1 MVRTSFSTFQHWS
14 INYLSLPVERIW
26 SSRIFSH
33 GLVKISLNHAKEMD
47 IDEKLREQSK
57 VLLQKLKAKQ
67 GRLQCMLNASQ
78 NNDSKVKDNTQKY
91 RTDSNT
97 SQPQSNGTK
106 LHDGE
111 TITQSSK
118 ENGRSRIR
126 VSKPKQIQIENK
138 ENFDQTTQLKQGLQS
153 KEMMQEA
160 NNKGKMCKP
169 GVSYRRAEN
178 EEKYGKQP
186 LSSRGKCERKERD
199 ASISERRKLIDRNVQ
214 VEGEDRSF
222 MQTNGGLNF
231 SYSRFDESE
240 LDFAKSCMDDSAGE
254 EDPEQYYDR
263 LQEAGNDKRAARLIQ
278 ESAKPKSI
286 LQTTGPK
293 SLKKSLS
300 RVSFLTS
307 QDSLGS
313 DIDPQG
319 TRHLLGYDWIAA
331 LLDNDRGT
339 TSLPEGYFD
348 ELREFRRLNRD
359 ECVNKFYMEGPESL
373 FYESSDPEPVKE
385 ILQDTKVK
393 PYIVN
398 NRLFTEPLKN
408 NLLPGEES
416 PNNRKTTKKPTQE
429 DPRFVRVSIPRSTLL
444 SPHRVKPH
452 RRKSLE
458 DTDSFSLSQHCM
470 KGYENSV
477 PSMVP
482 TASNIGLRDATQGLK
497 SKMQTTLTD
506 AERMAASFPYA
517 WDTSAADQLKPV
529 KSSLYSSYQDM
540 TLPYSMRSN
549 VPGVGEES
557 LRLKKATEDL
567 LNSTYSLMY
576 EMQNIK
582 KNREIGV

>member
-1 MVRTSFSTFQHWS
+1 
-14 INYLSLPVERIW
+14 
-26 SSRIFSH
+26 
-33 GLVKISLNHAKEMD
+33 MD

-67 GRLQCMLNASQ
+67 GRLQQMLSTSASDKFNSTKAENTLHENSGDFQ
-78 NNDSKVKDNTQKY
+78 TFQHQMTQPKEFGVKQQDEETVI
-91 RTDSNT
+91 RT
-97 SQPQSNGTK
+97 
-106 LHDGE
+106 
-111 TITQSSK
+111 SK
-118 ENGRSRIR
+118 ENGRSRIKI
-126 VSKPKQIQIENK
+126 SKPKQIQLENK
-138 ENFDQTTQLKQGLQS
+138 ENLNQTSHSKQGLQS
-153 KEMMQEA
+153 KDLMQDDSK
-160 NNKGKMCKP
+160 KGKIYDP
-169 GVSYRRAEN
+169 SIPYRKASSQRDVEN
-178 EEKYGKQP
+178 ETRKKY
-186 LSSRGKCERKERD
+186 SSVERERK
-199 ASISERRKLIDRNVQ
+199 AVSEKRNIIDRNVH
-214 VEGEDRSF
+214 VEGEDLVDLTKNS
-222 MQTNGGLNF
+222 GLNF
-231 SYSRFDESE
+231 SYSRFDESD
-240 LDFAKSCMDDSAGE
+240 LDFAKTCMDESIDE
-254 EDPEQYYDR
+254 EEPEQYYGR
-263 LQEAGNDKRAARLIQ
+263 LQESGNDKRAARLIQ
-278 ESAKPKSI
+278 ESYKPKSI

-313 DIDPQG
+313 DIDPDG

-331 LLDNDRGT
+331 LLDNDRGAT
-339 TSLPEGYFD
+339 NHPESYFD

-359 ECVNKFYMEGPESL
+359 ECVNRFYMEGPESL

-393 PYIVN
+393 PYVVN
-398 NRLFTEPLKN
+398 DRLFTEPLKN
-408 NLLPGEES
+408 TLLPGEDIDS
-416 PNNRKTTKKPTQE
+416 PEDRKTAKKPTQE
-429 DPRFVRVSIPRSTLL
+429 NPRFVRVSIPRSTLM

-458 DTDSFSLSQHCM
+458 DTDSFSLSRHCM

-482 TASNIGLRDATQGLK
+482 TASNIGLRDASKGIK

-506 AERMAASFPYA
+506 AERIASSFPYA
-517 WDTSAADQLKPV
+517 WDTSMADQLKPV

-549 VPGVGEES
+549 IPGVGEES
-557 LRLKKATEDL
+557 VRLKKATEDL

>member
-1 MVRTSFSTFQHWS
+1 
-14 INYLSLPVERIW
+14 
-26 SSRIFSH
+26 
-33 GLVKISLNHAKEMD
+33 MD

-67 GRLQCMLNASQ
+67 GRLQQMLSTSASDKFNSTKAENTLHENSGDFQ
-78 NNDSKVKDNTQKY
+78 TFQHQMTQPKEFGVKQQDE
-91 RTDSNT
+91 
-97 SQPQSNGTK
+97 
-106 LHDGE
+106 E
-111 TITQSSK
+111 TVIRISK
-118 ENGRSRIR
+118 ENGRSRIKI
-126 VSKPKQIQIENK
+126 SKPKQIQLENK
-138 ENFDQTTQLKQGLQS
+138 ENLNQTSHSKQGLQS
-153 KEMMQEA
+153 KDLMQDDSK
-160 NNKGKMCKP
+160 KGKIYDP
-169 GVSYRRAEN
+169 SIPYRKASSQRDVEN
-178 EEKYGKQP
+178 ETRKKY
-186 LSSRGKCERKERD
+186 SSVERERK
-199 ASISERRKLIDRNVQ
+199 AVSEKRNIIDRNVH
-214 VEGEDRSF
+214 VEGEDLVDLTKNS
-222 MQTNGGLNF
+222 GLNF
-231 SYSRFDESE
+231 SYSRFDESD
-240 LDFAKSCMDDSAGE
+240 LDFAKTCMDESIDE
-254 EDPEQYYDR
+254 EEPEQYYGR
-263 LQEAGNDKRAARLIQ
+263 LQESGNDKRAARLIQ
-278 ESAKPKSI
+278 ESYKPKSI

-313 DIDPQG
+313 DIDPDG

-331 LLDNDRGT
+331 LLDNDRGAT
-339 TSLPEGYFD
+339 NHPESYFD

-359 ECVNKFYMEGPESL
+359 ECVNRFYMEGPESL

-393 PYIVN
+393 PYVVN
-398 NRLFTEPLKN
+398 DRLFTEPLKN
-408 NLLPGEES
+408 TLLPGEDIDS
-416 PNNRKTTKKPTQE
+416 PEDRKTAKKPTQE
-429 DPRFVRVSIPRSTLL
+429 NPRFVRVSIPRSTLM

-452 RRKSLE
+452 RRNSLE
-458 DTDSFSLSQHCM
+458 DTDSFSLSRHCM

-482 TASNIGLRDATQGLK
+482 TASNIGLRDASKGIK

-506 AERMAASFPYA
+506 AERIASSFPYA
-517 WDTSAADQLKPV
+517 WDTSMADQLNPV

-549 VPGVGEES
+549 IPGVGEES
-557 LRLKKATEDL
+557 VRLKKATEDL

>member
-1 MVRTSFSTFQHWS
+1 
-14 INYLSLPVERIW
+14 
-26 SSRIFSH
+26 
-33 GLVKISLNHAKEMD
+33 MD

-67 GRLQCMLNASQ
+67 GRLQQMLSTSASEKL
-78 NNDSKVKDNTQKY
+78 N
-91 RTDSNT
+91 RTKAENSLHERSGDFQT
-97 SQPQSNGTK
+97 SQHHVTQPKEFGVKQ
-106 LHDGE
+106 HDGE
-111 TITQSSK
+111 TVIKTSK
-118 ENGRSRIR
+118 ENGRSRIKI
-126 VSKPKQIQIENK
+126 SKPKQIQLENK
-138 ENFDQTTQLKQGLQS
+138 ENLHQTSHSKQGLQS
-153 KEMMQEA
+153 KDLMQDDSKKE
-160 NNKGKMCKP
+160 KIYDP
-169 GVSYRRAEN
+169 SIPYRKASSWRDVEN
-178 EEKYGKQP
+178 ETRKKK
-186 LSSRGKCERKERD
+186 SSVDRESKAVSDKRN
-199 ASISERRKLIDRNVQ
+199 IIDRNVH
-214 VEGEDRSF
+214 VEGEDLVDLTKNS
-222 MQTNGGLNF
+222 GLNF

-240 LDFAKSCMDDSAGE
+240 LDFAKACVDESVDVE
-254 EDPEQYYDR
+254 EPDQYYGR
-263 LQEAGNDKRAARLIQ
+263 LQESGNDKRAARLIQ
-278 ESAKPKSI
+278 ESYKPKSI

-293 SLKKSLS
+293 SLQKSLS

-313 DIDPQG
+313 DIDPEG

-331 LLDNDRGT
+331 LLDNDRGAT
-339 TSLPEGYFD
+339 NHPESYFD

-359 ECVNKFYMEGPESL
+359 ECVNRFYMEGPESL

-398 NRLFTEPLKN
+398 DRLFTEPLRN
-408 NLLPGEES
+408 TLLPGEDIDS
-416 PNNRKTTKKPTQE
+416 PEDRKTAKKPTQE
-429 DPRFVRVSIPRSTLL
+429 NPRFVRVSIPRSTLM

-458 DTDSFSLSQHCM
+458 DTDSFSISRHCM

-482 TASNIGLRDATQGLK
+482 TASNIGLRDASKGIK

-506 AERMAASFPYA
+506 AERIASSFPYA
-517 WDTSAADQLKPV
+517 WDTSMADQLKPV
-529 KSSLYSSYQDM
+529 KSSLYTSYQDM

-549 VPGVGEES
+549 IPGVGEES
-557 LRLKKATEDL
+557 VRLKKATEDL

>member
-1 MVRTSFSTFQHWS
+1 
-14 INYLSLPVERIW
+14 
-26 SSRIFSH
+26 
-33 GLVKISLNHAKEMD
+33 MD

-67 GRLQCMLNASQ
+67 GRLQQMLSTSASDKFNSTKAEKNLHENSGDFQ
-78 NNDSKVKDNTQKY
+78 
-91 RTDSNT
+91 T
-97 SQPQSNGTK
+97 SQHQMTQPKEFGVKQQ
-106 LHDGE
+106 DEE
-111 TITQSSK
+111 TVIRISK
-118 ENGRSRIR
+118 ENGRSRIKI
-126 VSKPKQIQIENK
+126 SKPKQIQLENK
-138 ENFDQTTQLKQGLQS
+138 ENLNQTSHSKQGLQS
-153 KEMMQEA
+153 KDLMQDDSK
-160 NNKGKMCKP
+160 KGKIYDP
-169 GVSYRRAEN
+169 SIPYRKASSQRDVEN
-178 EEKYGKQP
+178 ETRKKY
-186 LSSRGKCERKERD
+186 SSVERERK
-199 ASISERRKLIDRNVQ
+199 AVSEKRNIIDRNVH
-214 VEGEDRSF
+214 VEGEDLVDLTKNS
-222 MQTNGGLNF
+222 GLNF
-231 SYSRFDESE
+231 SYSRFDESD
-240 LDFAKSCMDDSAGE
+240 LDFAKTCMDESIDE
-254 EDPEQYYDR
+254 EEPEQYYGR
-263 LQEAGNDKRAARLIQ
+263 LQESGNDKRAARLIQ
-278 ESAKPKSI
+278 ESYKPKSI

-313 DIDPQG
+313 DIDPDG

-331 LLDNDRGT
+331 LLDNDRGAT
-339 TSLPEGYFD
+339 NHPESYFD

-359 ECVNKFYMEGPESL
+359 ECVNRFYMEGPESL

-393 PYIVN
+393 PYVVN
-398 NRLFTEPLKN
+398 DRLFTEPLKN
-408 NLLPGEES
+408 TLLPGEDIDS
-416 PNNRKTTKKPTQE
+416 PEDRKTAKKPTQE
-429 DPRFVRVSIPRSTLL
+429 NPRFVRVSIPRSTLM

-452 RRKSLE
+452 RRNSLE
-458 DTDSFSLSQHCM
+458 DTDSFSLSRHCM

-482 TASNIGLRDATQGLK
+482 TASNIGLRDASKGIK

-506 AERMAASFPYA
+506 AERIASSFPYA
-517 WDTSAADQLKPV
+517 WDTSMADQLKPV

-549 VPGVGEES
+549 IPGVGEES
-557 LRLKKATEDL
+557 VRLKKATEDL

>member
-1 MVRTSFSTFQHWS
+1 
-14 INYLSLPVERIW
+14 
-26 SSRIFSH
+26 
-33 GLVKISLNHAKEMD
+33 MD

-67 GRLQCMLNASQ
+67 GRLQQMLSSSTHEKKI
-78 NNDSKVKDNTQKY
+78 NDPVDTTVESPSDNDKRRSGREATQQY
-91 RTDSNT
+91 DR
-97 SQPQSNGTK
+97 
-106 LHDGE
+106 E
-111 TITQSSK
+111 TISQTLK
-118 ENGRSRIR
+118 EYGRSQLKI
-126 VSKPKQIQIENK
+126 SKPNQIQIENK
-138 ENFDQTTQLKQGLQS
+138 ENFNQTSHVKRGFKPKEVMQEDSQRGKLYDPSIVYKKASSEVRYDEKALSAAGGVMQNDIKRKYPS
-153 KEMMQEA
+153 KERV
-160 NNKGKMCKP
+160 CTT
-169 GVSYRRAEN
+169 
-178 EEKYGKQP
+178 
-186 LSSRGKCERKERD
+186 
-199 ASISERRKLIDRNVQ
+199 SERRNLISRNVQ
-214 VEGEDRSF
+214 VKGEEMTDMS
-222 MQTNGGLNF
+222 TNGGLNF
-231 SYSRFDESE
+231 SYSRFDESD
-240 LDFAKSCMDDSAGE
+240 LDFVKSYMDDSSSE
-254 EDPEQYYDR
+254 ETPERYYDR
-263 LQEAGNDKRAARLIQ
+263 LQEAGNDKKAAKIIQ
-278 ESAKPKSI
+278 ESYKPKSI

-293 SLKKSLS
+293 TLKKSLG

-307 QDSLGS
+307 QDSVGS

-339 TSLPEGYFD
+339 TNLPEGYFD

-359 ECVNKFYMEGPESL
+359 ECVNTFYMEGPESL
-373 FYESSDPEPVKE
+373 FYENSDPEPVKE
-385 ILQDTKVK
+385 ILEDTKVK

-398 NRLFTEPLKN
+398 DRLFTEPIKN
-408 NLLPGEES
+408 NLIPGEES
-416 PNNRKTTKKPTQE
+416 PHDRKSTKKPTQE

-444 SPHRVKPH
+444 STHRVKPH

-482 TASNIGLRDATQGLK
+482 TASNIGLRDASLGIK

-506 AERMAASFPYA
+506 AEKIAASFPYA
-517 WDTSAADQLKPV
+517 WDTCMADQLKPAN
-529 KSSLYSSYQDM
+529 SGLYSSYQDM